1 MSCIAR
7 CLGAP
12 DKVPAGKVSAIAWT
26 EEPSEKVLSFVL
38 NHGLGTSYG
47 DYINERRVADAQ
59 RRLADPAYAHL
70 SVLAVG
76 LDAGF
81 ASKST
86 FNRVFKERAG
96 ETPSAYRAR
105 VIAA

>member
-1 MSCIAR
+1 MASEHVYR
-7 CLGAP
+7 DPNLSLGGLA
-12 DKVPAGKVSAIAWT
+12 DQLGVT
-26 EEPSEKVLSFVL
+26 EKVLSFVL